1 MNFLVVKHAAQ
12 KVWVWCKNHTGL
24 LLAATWAFILF
35 FVFKRGNAD
44 TIQSVLEIRK
54 DSHKKEV
61 EAIKEA
67 HEKEVKIRKENLET
81 FHKTV
86 SKIEKEY
93 EKENRVL
100 TRDKKKRVKKLVE
113 DFRDEPEEL
122 TEIVS
127 IMFGIPNEDKN
138 SD

>member
-1 MNFLVVKHAAQ
+1 MNFLVVKHTAQ
-12 KVWVWCKNHTGL
+12 KVWVWCKNHTGV
-24 LLAATWAFILF
+24 LLAATWALILF
-35 FVFKRGNAD
+35 FVLRRDDSAARE
-44 TIQSVLEIRK
+44 VLEIRK

-113 DFRDEPEEL
+113 DFREEPEEL

>member
-93 EKENRVL
+93 EKDQKERMERKQERNRNG
-100 TRDKKKRVKKLVE
+100 K
-113 DFRDEPEEL
+113 
-122 TEIVS
+122 
-127 IMFGIPNEDKN
+127 
-138 SD
+138 